1 MSLSKTGRTLKQAHP
16 FVLGIAL
23 LVLWC
28 GLSGACVRKSGS
40 EPPAARE
47 TSGPVRI
54 NFWHSMA
61 DDAGRAFEL
70 FVEEFNQGPGTAKG
84 ITVEAVFQGQYADA
98 TAKLRPLLQTGQ
110 AEALPDV
117 MQIDATGVVDYQHT
131 EYAYTVDEALKA
143 DPSYNPDQIVQAPL
157 KAWNYGGR
165 QLGLPVSAST
175 TVMYYNKTMLDAAG
189 VSGPPATFEEIIE
202 VSRRLPPQNADGRKL
217 TAFAQIPNS
226 PLLANWIGQLP
237 GRDADSS
244 YLVNKRN
251 GRDGNADRLVC
262 DSEGTLLE
270 FLTAWKA
277 LYDAGAVLNVSE
289 GLNNLFLTQQICF
302 LTASTSILAALLNQ
316 IDGRFELG
324 CAYFPR
330 IHARANFGA
339 TVSGSALFMFGSGDG
354 AKTAAAWEFV
364 KFMTSA
370 DIQARLAAATGY
382 MPVNAGSYGEEI
394 YTAYV
399 AAYPQAET
407 GAKQLAETS
416 PDMLNVTIG
425 PSRDFYMEIM
435 NQISAMLTENKSPGE
450 GVESMSNAL
459 NRMLE
464 DYALNQGAVP
474 GTP

>member
-1 MSLSKTGRTLKQAHP
+1 MKKLVFFS
-16 FVLGIAL
+16 GITL
-23 LVLWC
+23 LVLFC
-28 GLSGACVRKSGS
+28 GLSGACVRKTAS
-40 EPPAARE
+40 ESPAAAK
-47 TSGPVRI
+47 TSGPVGI
-54 NFWHSMA
+54 SFWHSMA
-61 DDAGRAFEL
+61 DEAGRAFEL
-70 FVEEFNQGPGTAKG
+70 FVEEFNRGPGAEKG
-84 ITVEAVFQGQYADA
+84 IAVEAVFQGQYADA

-131 EYAYTVDEALKA
+131 EYAYTVDEALKT
-143 DPSYNPDQIVQAPL
+143 DPSYNLNQIVPAPM

-189 VSGPPATFEEIIE
+189 ISNPPTTFDEIIE
-202 VSRRLPPQNADGRKL
+202 ASRRLPPQNAAGRKL

-251 GRDGNADRLVC
+251 GRDGSADRLVC
-262 DSEGTLLE
+262 DAEGTLLE
-270 FLTAWKA
+270 FLTAWKS
-277 LYDAGAVLNVSE
+277 LYDAGALLNVSD

-302 LTASTSILAALLNQ
+302 LTASTSNLAALLNQ

-339 TVSGSALFMFGSGDG
+339 AVSGSALFMFGKGDG

-370 DIQARLAAATGY
+370 EIQARFAAATGY
-382 MPVNAGSYGEEI
+382 MPVNTGSYNEDT
-394 YTAYV
+394 YTAYIS
-399 AAYPQAET
+399 AYPQAET
-407 GAKQLAETS
+407 GAKQLADTS
-416 PDMLNVTIG
+416 PDMLNVTVG

-435 NQISAMLTENKSPGE
+435 NRISAMLTENKSPRE
-450 GVESMSNAL
+450 EVESMSNAL

-464 DYALNQGAVP
+464 DYAVNQGD
-474 GTP
+474 